1 MWWCK
6 VRTVKWMQ
14 QHFPSRICDDL
25 FGAPTCVWPSVIMEE
40 QHFRYFSVGTN
51 SMKAGIW
58 TWCLSVG
65 AGVHFCLPSTQFTGI
80 TPFSSQKTVTTVFQ
94 LMACLNF
101 FFLVSIIWR
110 HSFGYLLGFGFKWLD
125 PGFSIFHGSQRLEA
139 ITSSFILLLKISGD
153 CFLSLCV
160 HLSVFLALTE
170 HGPLNN
176 QALR

>member
-1 MWWCK
+1 
-6 VRTVKWMQ
+6 
-14 QHFPSRICDDL
+14 
-25 FGAPTCVWPSVIMEE
+25 
-40 QHFRYFSVGTN
+40 
-51 SMKAGIW
+51 
-58 TWCLSVG
+58 
-65 AGVHFCLPSTQFTGI
+65 
-80 TPFSSQKTVTTVFQ
+80 
-94 LMACLNF
+94 
-101 FFLVSIIWR
+101 VSIIWR